1 MVGMARR
8 NNRNGQ
14 TVYCPA
20 CDELITFRK
29 LPKRGNRIN
38 CPECDSLLTV
48 VSLSPLQLTWLFEE
62 PIEHMRSSRRNWVDA
77 TETGYE
83 DTDWYEYDD
92 EDYTYPGEN

>member
-1 MVGMARR
+1 MPRR

-14 TVYCPA
+14 AVYCPA
-20 CDELITFRK
+20 CDELITFKK

-48 VSLSPLQLTWLFEE
+48 ASLSPLQLTWLFEE
-62 PIEHMRSSRRNWVDA
+62 PFDDGRSSRRNWVGAAD
-77 TETGYE
+77 TGY
-83 DTDWYEYDD
+83 DDYDWYSYDD